1 MGKLAARSTVESG
14 ALTVWATANPRR
26 REEYLQDVQQY
37 LDFCRASSVTALSEQ
52 TLQEQLYDQE

>member
-1 MGKLAARSTVESG
+1 MGKLAARSTGEGG
-14 ALTVWATANPRR
+14 ALTASAIAKPRT

-37 LDFCRASSVTALSEQ
+37 LDFCRASSVTVLSEQ

>member
-26 REEYLQDVQQY
+26 REEYLQDIRQY
-37 LDFCRASSVTALSEQ
+37 LDVCRASGTALAEQ
-52 TLQEQLYDQE
+52 TLQEELYDQE